1 MSTLQTRCYPPG
13 GGCAPFQPLQ
23 GGLCP
28 LDPRTGGSIPPTP
41 LLRAGCVAARDE
53 PPSCLWQGRK
63 FCFFTWTEICQRAW
77 KTNIVFAPDGGE
89 ELSVLQTRCYPPGG
103 GCAPFQPL
111 QGGLCPLDPRTGCV
125 AARDEPPSCLRQGRV
140 RGRTGQ
146 AAFLRS
152 ARAGVPF
159 LQLGGNTRTR
169 AEDSHRPSASERPK
183 ARNKVLCQAFF
194 QESGRRVAA
203 RAVPTSWPA

>member
-1 MSTLQTRCYPPG
+1 MHPRRAAFLPAARAGGGLHPRRAAFLPAARAGGCTPGRPLSCLRQERKFCFFTWTEICQRAWKTNIVFAPDGGEELSTLQTRCYPPG

-41 LLRAGCVAARDE
+41 LLRA
-53 PPSCLWQGRK
+53 
-63 FCFFTWTEICQRAW
+63 
-77 KTNIVFAPDGGE
+77 
-89 ELSVLQTRCYPPGG
+89 
-103 GCAPFQPL
+103 
-111 QGGLCPLDPRTGCV
+111 GCV

>member
-1 MSTLQTRCYPPG
+1 MAPAGRAGPWPGWTSRLLAFRKGGGFVSAFGGKHAGVRGWHTCLRAWRRGGVVHSSNSLLPPG
-13 GGCAPFQPLQ
+13 R
-23 GGLCP
+23 GLCP
-28 LDPRTGGSIPPTP
+28 LPTP
-41 LLRAGCVAARDE
+41 LR
-53 PPSCLWQGRK
+53 
-63 FCFFTWTEICQRAW
+63 
-77 KTNIVFAPDGGE
+77 
-89 ELSVLQTRCYPPGG
+89 
-103 GCAPFQPL
+103 
-111 QGGLCPLDPRTGCV
+111 GCV

-152 ARAGVPF
+152 AKAGVPS
-159 LQLGGNTRTR
+159 LQLGGNTRTC

-183 ARNKVLCQAFF
+183 ARRKVLCQAFF